1 MVFFI
6 IVFNILITC
15 LWAMDFSVGYDSLTL
30 ITMFGK
36 GKSVQA
42 EVTCNCLEDIRI
54 SLKPSYH
61 FIKEETF
68 ELNCLELGVAVDF
81 YPFYPLG
88 FYTGVSIGRFCYL
101 FGYDRPEKNFLHL
114 VDIRIGYSLT
124 LAKVLLDFRVV
135 LLEPGEN
142 FGTEATILAN
152 HFYEF
157 KKYSFVLLVGY
168 QF

>member
-6 IVFNILITC
+6 IVFSLLNSC
-15 LWAMDFSVGYDSLTL
+15 LWAMEFSVGYDALSL
-30 ITMFGK
+30 ITLFGK

-42 EVTCNCLEDIRI
+42 EVSCNCLEDIRI

-81 YPFYPLG
+81 YPFQKLG
-88 FYTGVSIGRFCYL
+88 FYTGVSIGRLCYL
-101 FGYDRPEKNFLHL
+101 FGYDRPDNNFLHL

-124 LAKVLLDFRVV
+124 LAKVLLDFRLV

-142 FGTEATILAN
+142 FGTEATILAD